1 MVGWHHW
8 LEGHEFDQAPGDGEG
23 QEPGLLQ
30 SMQGHKESDMT
41 EWLTELLHPKAWRH
55 SSRWPLPLPCPL
67 LGTTGFSGTGSLAQ
81 RHTSSMLDVTNTA
94 GVVVIWNRLKK
105 TKSDIFSDHFSKMLD
120 PPFLTFHPSVFPDWL
135 GTKLYQLMVSASFSE
150 TAAHS
155 SQ

>member
-1 MVGWHHW
+1 MVGWHHRLNG
-8 LEGHEFDQAPGDGEG
+8 LEFEKAPRVDDGQG
-23 QEPGLLQ
+23 SLACCSPW
-30 SMQGHKESDMT
+30 GHKESDMT